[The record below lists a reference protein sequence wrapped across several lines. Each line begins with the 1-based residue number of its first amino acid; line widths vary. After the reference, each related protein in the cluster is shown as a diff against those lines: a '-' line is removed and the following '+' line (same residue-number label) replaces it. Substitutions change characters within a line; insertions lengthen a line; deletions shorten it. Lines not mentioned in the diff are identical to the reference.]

1 VEILER
7 LLNQNKVL
15 WKYQIKQDKK
25 LDEINRVLGKIHR
38 EDALTPSFFEVNIIF
53 QKFVILSNL
62 ILFSFVK

>member
-25 LDEINRVLGKIHR
+25 LDEINKVLGKIHR
-38 EDALTPSFFEVNIIF
+38 EDALTLSFFEVNVIF
-53 QKFVILSNL
+53 
-62 ILFSFVK
+62 